1 MPKTMKNLHRSIR
14 FKLTLY
20 YSLIVGGTLLGFALA
35 SYYYTEQNL
44 LSSLDRSLYNEVVW
58 LKNFI
63 EPRAS
68 KVKVKK
74 QRIKPK
80 QQAANEKKSPTQEI
94 RKSDEIEI
102 VNTDSLDVEFDA
114 IWNQIYEH
122 TLLTPKK
129 QIIQIKDRNGDI
141 LYKSGLG
148 KEDIT
153 FDEVPQDITKL
164 VTIWNAKG
172 QPLRLAVSQDR
183 TMKVYVAYPISEIDD
198 VLSNLFSIFLFL
210 IPVAVVISVGGGWFL
225 ATRSL
230 KPVDDIARAA
240 RAITAHN
247 LDQRIQFSGV
257 DDELGRLVATFNEM
271 ISRLQLSFTQ
281 IQQFSSDASHELRTP
296 LTIMRGELELA
307 LRSKKNSSEQY
318 RTVLSSALEET
329 MHMTAIIENLLTLAK
344 ADRGLTNFTKEDV
357 WLRSIVQELFEDC
370 EMLAEHKQITVTL
383 GTLDDA
389 LILGDAVRI
398 RQLLLN
404 LVDNAI
410 KYTPERGTVAIS
422 LIREQYQARID
433 IKDSGVGI
441 PSEDISKIF
450 DRFYRVDKA
459 RTRELGG
466 SGLGLS
472 ISKWIADIHGGTISV
487 ESTVN
492 SGSIFTVTLP
502 LKPQSPQLEIFN

>member
-1 MPKTMKNLHRSIR
+1 MKNVRRSIR

-20 YSLIVGGTLLGFALA
+20 YSLIVSGTLLGFGVVA
-35 SYYYTEQNL
+35 YYFTEQNL

-63 EPRAS
+63 EPRANR
-68 KVKVKK
+68 VKLKR

-80 QQAANEKKSPTQEI
+80 QQAVNETQSPTQSI
-94 RKSDEIEI
+94 RKSDEVEI
-102 VNTDSLDVEFDA
+102 KEADSVDVEFDA

-129 QIIQIKDRNGDI
+129 QIIQIKDRNGDL

-148 KEDIT
+148 KEEIT
-153 FDEVPQDITKL
+153 FDDVPQDITKL
-164 VTIWNAKG
+164 VTIWNSKG

-183 TMKVYVAYPISEIDD
+183 TMKVYVAYPISEINE
-198 VLSNLFSIFLFL
+198 VLANLFSIFIFL
-210 IPVAVVISVGGGWFL
+210 IPVAMVVSVAGGWFL
-225 ATRSL
+225 ASRSF
-230 KPVDDIARAA
+230 KPVDDIARTA

-247 LDQRIQFSGV
+247 LDQRIQPTGI
-257 DDELGRLVATFNEM
+257 DDELGRLIATFNEM
-271 ISRLQLSFTQ
+271 ISRLQLSFAQ

-307 LRSKKNSSEQY
+307 LRSKKNSSEEY

-329 MHMTAIIENLLTLAK
+329 MHMSAIIENLLTLAK
-344 ADRGLTNFTKEDV
+344 ADRGFTQLKAEDV
-357 WLRSIVQELFEDC
+357 WLRPIIQELFEDS
-370 EMLAEHKQITVTL
+370 EMLAERKKISVRL

-389 LILGDAVRI
+389 LIIGDPVRL
-398 RQLLLN
+398 RQLFLN
-404 LVDNAI
+404 LMDNAI
-410 KYTPERGTVAIS
+410 KYTPDHGTVEIS
-422 LIREQYQARID
+422 LLREQRFANVK

-441 PSEDISKIF
+441 PAAELPKIY

-472 ISKWIADIHGGTISV
+472 IAKWIVDIHGGTISV
-487 ESTVN
+487 ESEVN
-492 SGSIFTVTLP
+492 IGTTFTVSLP
-502 LKPQSPQLEIFN
+502 LKPPSPQLEIFH

>member
-1 MPKTMKNLHRSIR
+1 M
-14 FKLTLY
+14 
-20 YSLIVGGTLLGFALA
+20 
-35 SYYYTEQNL
+35 
-44 LSSLDRSLYNEVVW
+44 
-58 LKNFI
+58 
-63 EPRAS
+63 
-68 KVKVKK
+68 
-74 QRIKPK
+74 
-80 QQAANEKKSPTQEI
+80 
-94 RKSDEIEI
+94 RKSDEVEI
-102 VNTDSLDVEFDA
+102 VNIDSTAVEFDA

-148 KEDIT
+148 KEEIT

-183 TMKVYVAYPISEIDD
+183 TMKVFVAYPISEIND
-198 VLSNLFSIFLFL
+198 VLSNLFFIFIYL
-210 IPVAVVISVGGGWFL
+210 IPVAIVISVGGGWFL
-225 ATRSL
+225 ASRSL
-230 KPVDDIARAA
+230 KPVDDIARTA

-247 LDQRIQFSGV
+247 LDQRIQFTGM

-296 LTIMRGELELA
+296 LTIMRGEIELA
-307 LRSKKNSSEQY
+307 LRSKKQTSEEY
-318 RTVLSSALEET
+318 RKVLSSALEET

-344 ADRGLTNFTKEDV
+344 ADRGLTNFATEDV
-357 WLRSIVQELFEDC
+357 WLRSVVQELYEDS
-370 EMLAEHKQITVTL
+370 EILAESKGITVRT
-383 GTLDDA
+383 GMLDDA
-389 LILGDAVRI
+389 LIVGDAVRL

-404 LVDNAI
+404 LIDNAI
-410 KYTPERGTVAIS
+410 KYTPENGTVEIS
-422 LIREQYQARID
+422 LVREQRSAKII

-441 PSEDISKIF
+441 PADDLTKIF

-459 RTRELGG
+459 RSRDLGG

-472 ISKWIADIHGGTISV
+472 ISKWIADIHGGTITV
-487 ESTVN
+487 ESELN
-492 SGSIFTVTLP
+492 AGSTFTVSLP
-502 LKPQSPQLEIFN
+502 LKPQSSEL

>member
-1 MPKTMKNLHRSIR
+1 MNRVKLLRRSIR
-14 FKLTLY
+14 FRLTLY
-20 YSLIVGGTLLGFALA
+20 YSLIVGGTLLGFAVA
-35 SYYYTEQNL
+35 AYYYTEQNL

-63 EPRAS
+63 EPRANR
-68 KVKVKK
+68 VKLKR

-80 QQAANEKKSPTQEI
+80 QQAANEKASPTAPI
-94 RKSDEIEI
+94 RRSDEVEMRS
-102 VNTDSLDVEFDA
+102 TDSVDVEFDA

-129 QIIQIKDRNGDI
+129 QIIQIKDRNGDL

-148 KEDIT
+148 KEEIT
-153 FDEVPQDITKL
+153 FDDVPQDITKL
-164 VTIWNAKG
+164 VTIWNSQG

-183 TMKVYVAYPISEIDD
+183 SMKVYVAYPISEINE
-198 VLSNLFSIFLFL
+198 VLGNLFSIFIFL
-210 IPVAVVISVGGGWFL
+210 IPVAVVISIGGGWFL
-225 ATRSL
+225 ASRSL
-230 KPVDDIARAA
+230 KPVDDIARTA

-247 LDQRIQFSGV
+247 LDQRIQTSGV

-271 ISRLQLSFTQ
+271 ISRLQLSFSQ

-307 LRSKKNSSEQY
+307 LRSRKNTPESY
-318 RTVLSSALEET
+318 RNVLASALEET

-344 ADRGLTNFTKEDV
+344 ADKGSAHLKTEDV
-357 WLRSIVQELFEDC
+357 WLRPIIQELHEDC
-370 EMLAEHKQITVTL
+370 EILAERKNITVRL
-383 GTLDDA
+383 GALDDA
-389 LILGDAVRI
+389 LIVGDTVRL
-398 RQLLLN
+398 RQLFLN
-404 LVDNAI
+404 LIDNAI
-410 KYTPERGTVAIS
+410 KYTPENGTVEIS
-422 LIREQYQARID
+422 LARENGFALVRV
-433 IKDSGVGI
+433 KDSGIGI
-441 PSEDISKIF
+441 PKEETAKIF

-459 RTRELGG
+459 RSRELGG

-487 ESTVN
+487 DSAPN
-492 SGSIFTVTLP
+492 SGSTFTVTLP

>member
-1 MPKTMKNLHRSIR
+1 MKNLRRSIR

-20 YSLIVGGTLLGFALA
+20 YSLIVSGTLLGFGVAA
-35 SYYYTEQNL
+35 YYFTEQNL
-44 LSSLDRSLYNEVVW
+44 LVSLDRSLYNEVVW

-63 EPRAS
+63 EPRAN
-68 KVKVKK
+68 KVKVKR

-80 QQAANEKKSPTQEI
+80 QQAVNETKSPTQPI
-94 RKSDEIEI
+94 RKSDEVEI
-102 VNTDSLDVEFDA
+102 KEADSTDVEFDA

-148 KEDIT
+148 KEEIS
-153 FDEVPQDITKL
+153 FDDVPQDITKL

-183 TMKVYVAYPISEIDD
+183 TMKVYVAYPISEIND
-198 VLSNLFSIFLFL
+198 VLANLFSIFIFL
-210 IPVAVVISVGGGWFL
+210 IPVAVVVSVAGGWFL
-225 ATRSL
+225 ASRSF
-230 KPVDDIARAA
+230 KPVDDIARTA

-247 LDQRIQFSGV
+247 LDQRIQPTGI

-271 ISRLQLSFTQ
+271 FSRLQLSFAQ

-307 LRSKKNSSEQY
+307 LRSKKNSSEEY
-318 RTVLSSALEET
+318 RKVLSSSLEET
-329 MHMTAIIENLLTLAK
+329 MHMSAIIENLLTLAK
-344 ADRGLTNFTKEDV
+344 ADRGFTHLKTEDV
-357 WLRSIVQELFEDC
+357 WLRPIIQDLFEDS
-370 EMLAEHKQITVTL
+370 EMLAERKHITVRL

-389 LILGDAVRI
+389 LIIGDAVRL
-398 RQLLLN
+398 RQLFLN
-404 LVDNAI
+404 LIDNAI
-410 KYTPERGTVAIS
+410 KYTPDNGTVEIS
-422 LIREQYQARID
+422 LVREQRFASVK

-441 PSEDISKIF
+441 PAEELPKIY

-472 ISKWIADIHGGTISV
+472 IAKWIVDIHGGTISV
-487 ESTVN
+487 DSEVN
-492 SGSIFTVTLP
+492 VGTSFTVSLP
-502 LKPQSPQLEIFN
+502 LKPPSPQMEIFH

>member
-1 MPKTMKNLHRSIR
+1 MKNLRRSIR

-44 LSSLDRSLYNEVVW
+44 LASLDRSLYNEVVW

-68 KVKVKK
+68 KVKLKK
-74 QRIKPK
+74 QRIIPK
-80 QQAANEKKSPTQEI
+80 QQAANEKKSPTQSV

-102 VNTDSLDVEFDA
+102 VNIDSTDIEFDA

-129 QIIQIKDRNGDI
+129 QIIQIKDRNGDV

-148 KEDIT
+148 KEDIA
-153 FDEVPQDITKL
+153 FDDVPQDITKL
-164 VTIWNAKG
+164 VTIWNTKG

-183 TMKVYVAYPISEIDD
+183 TMKVYVAYPISEINE
-198 VLSNLFSIFLFL
+198 VLSNLFFIFIYL

-225 ATRSL
+225 ATRSF
-230 KPVDDIARAA
+230 KPVDDIARTA

-247 LDQRIQFSGV
+247 LDQRILSSGV
-257 DDELGRLVATFNEM
+257 DDELGRLIATFNEM

-307 LRSKKNSSEQY
+307 LRSKKHSSEEY
-318 RTVLSSALEET
+318 RKVLSSALEET
-329 MHMTAIIENLLTLAK
+329 MHMTVITENLLTMAK
-344 ADRGLTNFTKEDV
+344 ADRGLTNFATDDV

-370 EMLAEHKQITVTL
+370 EILAERKHISVKL

-389 LILGDAVRI
+389 LVVGDIVRL

-404 LVDNAI
+404 LIDNAV
-410 KYTPERGTVAIS
+410 KYTPEKGSIEIS
-422 LIREQYQARID
+422 LFREQRLAKIR

-441 PSEDISKIF
+441 PAEDLSKIF

-459 RTRELGG
+459 RSREQGG

-487 ESTVN
+487 ESEVN
-492 SGSIFTVTLP
+492 NGSIFTVTLP
-502 LKPQSPQLEIFN
+502 LKYQVS

>member
-1 MPKTMKNLHRSIR
+1 MKNLRRSIR

-44 LSSLDRSLYNEVVW
+44 LASLDRSLYNEVVW

-68 KVKVKK
+68 KVKLKK
-74 QRIKPK
+74 QRIIPK
-80 QQAANEKKSPTQEI
+80 QQAANEKKSPTKLI

-102 VNTDSLDVEFDA
+102 VNIDSTDIEFDA

-148 KEDIT
+148 KEDIA
-153 FDEVPQDITKL
+153 FDDVPQDITKL
-164 VTIWNAKG
+164 VTIWNTKG

-183 TMKVYVAYPISEIDD
+183 TMKVYVAYPISEINE
-198 VLSNLFSIFLFL
+198 VLSNLFFIFIFL

-225 ATRSL
+225 ATRSF
-230 KPVDDIARAA
+230 KPVDDIARTA

-247 LDQRIQFSGV
+247 LDQRILSSGV
-257 DDELGRLVATFNEM
+257 DDEMGRLIATFNEM

-307 LRSKKNSSEQY
+307 LRSKKHSSEEY
-318 RTVLSSALEET
+318 RKVLSSALEET
-329 MHMTAIIENLLTLAK
+329 MHMTVITENLLTMAK
-344 ADRGLTNFTKEDV
+344 ADRGLTNFATDDV

-370 EMLAEHKQITVTL
+370 EILAERKHISVTL

-389 LILGDAVRI
+389 LIVGDPIRL

-404 LVDNAI
+404 LIDNAV
-410 KYTPERGTVAIS
+410 KYTPEKGSIEIS
-422 LIREQYQARID
+422 LFREQRQAKIR
-433 IKDSGVGI
+433 IKDSGIGI
-441 PSEDISKIF
+441 PANDLSKIF

-459 RTRELGG
+459 RSRELGG

-472 ISKWIADIHGGTISV
+472 ISKWIADIHGGTITV
-487 ESTVN
+487 ESEVN
-492 SGSIFTVTLP
+492 TGSIFTVILP
-502 LKPQSPQLEIFN
+502 LKYQTS

>member
-1 MPKTMKNLHRSIR
+1 MKNLRRSIR

-44 LSSLDRSLYNEVVW
+44 LASLDRSLYNEVVW

-68 KVKVKK
+68 KVKLKK
-74 QRIKPK
+74 QRIIPK
-80 QQAANEKKSPTQEI
+80 QQAANEKKSPTKLI

-102 VNTDSLDVEFDA
+102 INIDSTDIEFDA

-148 KEDIT
+148 KEDIA
-153 FDEVPQDITKL
+153 FDDVPQDITKL
-164 VTIWNAKG
+164 VTIWNTKG

-183 TMKVYVAYPISEIDD
+183 TMKVYVAYPISEINE
-198 VLSNLFSIFLFL
+198 VLSNLFFIFIFL

-225 ATRSL
+225 ATRSF
-230 KPVDDIARAA
+230 KPVDDIARTA

-247 LDQRIQFSGV
+247 LDQRILSSGV
-257 DDELGRLVATFNEM
+257 DDEMGRLIATFNEM

-307 LRSKKNSSEQY
+307 LRSKKHSSEEY
-318 RTVLSSALEET
+318 RKVLSSALEET
-329 MHMTAIIENLLTLAK
+329 MHMTVITENLLTMAK
-344 ADRGLTNFTKEDV
+344 ADRGLTNFATDDV

-370 EMLAEHKQITVTL
+370 EILAERKHISVTL

-389 LILGDAVRI
+389 LIVGDPIRL

-404 LVDNAI
+404 LIDNAV
-410 KYTPERGTVAIS
+410 KYTPEKGSIEIS
-422 LIREQYQARID
+422 LFREQRQAKIR
-433 IKDSGVGI
+433 IKDSGIGI
-441 PSEDISKIF
+441 PANDLSKIF

-459 RTRELGG
+459 RSRELGG

-472 ISKWIADIHGGTISV
+472 ISKWIADIHGGTITV
-487 ESTVN
+487 ESEVN
-492 SGSIFTVTLP
+492 TGSIFTVILP
-502 LKPQSPQLEIFN
+502 LKYQTS